1 MASIRSL
8 AIAFHTPQP
17 DLLRWGVVYER
28 LYARKPDFS
37 GLYIPTKPEGVGP
50 VRLIVVARELL
61 DWTGNR
67 SLHGANDRDPKDG
80 SYVVWVKDVR
90 EADEEYANK
99 SAVDLKIEYHVGITE
114 LEYDLLRGD
123 YFFEKGEH
131 LDQEHAT
138 LCLGSRRRGGS
149 VPFAYWYRGKSY
161 IHECSPWD
169 HNPNLRSRRVW
180 A

>member
-1 MASIRSL
+1 MTSMRSSTV
-8 AIAFHTPQP
+8 AFYTPQP
-17 DLLRWGVVYER
+17 DLLRWGMVYKR

-67 SLHGANDRDPKDG
+67 PLKGAHERDPKSG

-99 SAVDLKIEYHVGITE
+99 SAIDLEIENHIGITE
-114 LEYDLLRGD
+114 LEYALLRGD

-131 LDQEHAT
+131 LDQENAT
-138 LCLGSRRRGGS
+138 LCLGSRRYSGS

-161 IHECSPWD
+161 IHECSPSF
-169 HNPNLRSRRVW
+169 HLPQLRSRRVW